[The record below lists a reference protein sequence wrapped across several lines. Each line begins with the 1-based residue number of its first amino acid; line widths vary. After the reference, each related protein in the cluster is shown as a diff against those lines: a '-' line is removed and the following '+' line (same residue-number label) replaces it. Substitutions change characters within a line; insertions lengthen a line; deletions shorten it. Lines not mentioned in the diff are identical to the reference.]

1 MGGLLLLLIGYLK
14 LGTYI
19 KYIPHPVLVGFT
31 SGIAIIIFVSQIK
44 DLLGLTLAL
53 SLINI

>member
-31 SGIAIIIFVSQIK
+31 SGIAIIIFVS
-44 DLLGLTLAL
+44 
-53 SLINI
+53 